1 KTVPQ
6 NGSCPSTDC
15 TSAARLS
22 APRRKSTGR
31 VAISTRTPAAGVPQR
46 AGIISLPLTGAAP
59 CRESQA
65 RSPPP
70 PAGSRRQ
77 SRSRSLSRPNR
88 LGFPPPP
95 ERNRTPQGRRRQPR
109 LTETGAASRRAGCD
123 EARGATQSHSSSP
136 PVPGSPRQSP
146 PSPHRSSGA
155 AAAFPSEPPP
165 DENCAHQLANYL
177 AHHSPCFD
185 QPRQQDHPIAVARRK
200 VGVRLRLRLCHKMAS

>member
-1 KTVPQ
+1 NQHAHSRRRRPREGGDHFIAFNRRSTLPRK
-6 NGSCPSTDC
+6 PS
-15 TSAARLS
+15 S
-22 APRRKSTGR
+22 
-31 VAISTRTPAAGVPQR
+31 IPAQ
-46 AGIISLPLTGAAP
+46 
-59 CRESQA
+59 
-65 RSPPP
+65 

-77 SRSRSLSRPNR
+77 SRSRPPSRPNR
-88 LGFPPPP
+88 PGFPPPP
-95 ERNRTPQGRRRQPR
+95 ERNRTPQDRRRQPR

-123 EARGATQSHSSSP
+123 EARGATRSHSSLP

-146 PSPHRSSGA
+146 PSPHRSSVA

-200 VGVRLRLRLCHKMAS
+200 VGVRLRLRSWAGSISTTATAATSSRVGR